1 MPALALAE
9 RMFRGDCRLIRIQVV
24 TENDSE
30 PVGSLS
36 GWEFTATAKLSHDDT
51 DAEAVFQLTLG
62 DGIEVVDDFDS
73 IIEITIPPAATA
85 DAELTGRTT
94 VLYLDVQATDTAGA
108 PWTLADGRLTVRAD
122 VTRS

>member
-1 MPALALAE
+1 MPALVLAE

-30 PVGSLS
+30 PVGSLG
-36 GWEFTATAKLSHDDT
+36 GWDFTATAKVSYDDT
-51 DAEAVFQLTLG
+51 DAEAIFQLTLG

-73 IIEITIPPAATA
+73 IIEVTIPPSATE
-85 DAELTGRTT
+85 DLTGRTST
-94 VLYLDVQATDTAGA
+94 LYLDVQAVDTAGV

-122 VTRS
+122 VTRAA